1 MLLYRWCGWGGTKN
15 LWGSE
20 GARMWINYGI
30 GFGFGVSLVSSCLEC
45 NCDLVIDE
53 CLSKN
58 ILRVCLPGTSF
69 CLLFQGTPYLR
80 FLCLFGY

>member
-1 MLLYRWCGWGGTKN
+1 MDGEEQRIFGEARVRGCGSTM
-15 LWGSE
+15 GS
-20 GARMWINYGI
+20 GLV
-30 GFGFGVSLVSSCLEC
+30 FGVSLVSSCSEC